1 MRDLLPEKR
10 DKLGCACVHVS
21 PEHQKYRRYS
31 RDKEGEGLHRSTL
44 YTEIHLHL
52 YLLYWYRRPMFI
64 ESAKMRKCVLLI
76 RMEGTI
82 ICRSI
87 GCHGTSRS
95 LSHLSLLFS
104 LSVWLVIAKSFIR
117 NKRIHIECS
126 SYNMDSTNTM
136 SIYTGKHL

>member
-1 MRDLLPEKR
+1 MQLCFLEGGKQGAGLVAREERQTWL
-10 DKLGCACVHVS
+10 CVCPCVTRS
-21 PEHQKYRRYS
+21 IEGS

-95 LSHLSLLFS
+95 LSHLSLYILFFP
-104 LSVWLVIAKSFIR
+104 LSMARHREELHK
-117 NKRIHIECS
+117 K
-126 SYNMDSTNTM
+126 
-136 SIYTGKHL
+136 